1 MVILLGLF
9 VRNRNEVR
17 EGRVMGDERWM
28 RRGGGAETLEKLAI
42 RMARCC
48 LFSVI
53 CVGF

>member
-17 EGRVMGDERWM
+17 EGQVIGDERWI
-28 RRGGGAETLEKLAI
+28 RRGGGAEMAEKLAI
-42 RMARCC
+42 RMGRCC

-53 CVGF
+53 CVDF